1 MNRWVFSAAGADNND
16 VTPNHFIFITKDT
29 KLYVLVVILLAKNN
43 QKLSKLLRKD
53 CERLLY

>member
-1 MNRWVFSAAGADNND
+1 MNHWVFSAAGADNND
-16 VTPNHFIFITKDT
+16 VTLNHFIFITKDT